1 MIEVYQEVDFEIL
14 KKELSEFLDRFAKQ
28 EIELEPT
35 AFAVADCLEERA
47 RNGESE
53 FWELSPS
60 YSKSGTPQHF
70 HPTSEVWANQIKWQI
85 GFHSTELWH
94 TSDIPF
100 GLEIFDSESEAE
112 ERGFEAEKEGKTGIT
127 LTKFCDSSAIEIW
140 HLENGEWR

>member
-1 MIEVYQEVDFEIL
+1 MEMIEVYQEVDFEIL

-35 AFAVADCLEERA
+35 AFEVADCLEERA

-60 YSKSGTPQHF
+60 CSKSGTPQHF

-85 GFHSTELWH
+85 GFDSK
-94 TSDIPF
+94 DIAF

-127 LTKFCDSSAIEIW
+127 LTKFCDSSAIDTW
-140 HLENGEWR
+140 YLENGEWNGRYK